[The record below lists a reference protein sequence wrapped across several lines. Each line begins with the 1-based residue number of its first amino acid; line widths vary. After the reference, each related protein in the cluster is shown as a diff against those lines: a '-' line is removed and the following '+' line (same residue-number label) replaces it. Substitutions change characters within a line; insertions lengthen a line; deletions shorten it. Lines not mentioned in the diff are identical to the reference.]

1 MAERLTPLWHYSSAS
16 RGILLYCKCSVH
28 SLAQVFAKKT
38 THTHPLKTSMAFRQ
52 PQSFFFL
59 FRRNLSLAGLLTFPP
74 PTHHHVHLR
83 SFASEGTSDSGS
95 GGGGEL
101 PGQAGVGHCQTAERG
116 GRCSAGA
123 GQQRHQAASTAAASG
138 KDGHWVAP
146 LMTGAKPDFRKYV
159 PLYLKLVLTTHMICS
174 YLSLKIQNRFN
185 MNNYQAVTVLRA
197 DWGWEKKNP

>member
-1 MAERLTPLWHYSSAS
+1 M
-16 RGILLYCKCSVH
+16 
-28 SLAQVFAKKT
+28 
-38 THTHPLKTSMAFRQ
+38 
-52 PQSFFFL
+52 
-59 FRRNLSLAGLLTFPP
+59 LTFPP

-174 YLSLKIQNRFN
+174 YLSLRILNRFN
-185 MNNYQAVTVLRA
+185 IDNYQAVTVLRA
-197 DWGWEKKNP
+197 DWGWEEKKSLIHPRITFGPIVALCLGMRDVPRVCRAHHLPPTHTHVQMSSHPAHLLSWHNYVSLLIHASACFT